1 LSICLA
7 DRLNSVYK
15 NNKQYKSHGL
25 SHSSTHYVIPERSN
39 QLLAAGLLGLQLCA
53 LVLLPLFWLL
63 WPSMKTVLLPLAVAM
78 LVLLALCSTTL
89 WALIHEA
96 IHGLLSA
103 STKRNL
109 FWGRALA
116 IAHGCPLRMLRHG
129 HLHHHRN
136 SRGPADRS
144 EVYDPQQQASWSAA
158 LAHYLRIGGGLYV
171 AELLFNLAIFL
182 PRQRLEQMLQGAHP
196 GSENAADLQRASRE
210 LFSGNHLRELRVDAS
225 LILVLYAT
233 ALWLWGSLWWCLLLL
248 LAWRAL
254 AISMVDNAFHY
265 ATPLDD
271 KLYALNLRLPLWVS
285 RSILHF
291 NLHRA
296 HHRDVRA
303 PWSALP
309 QIAELQADDPDF
321 ATAVLRQWRGP
332 IALPLLQNLKPR
344 QAVR

>member
-1 LSICLA
+1 LSP
-7 DRLNSVYK
+7 
-15 NNKQYKSHGL
+15 
-25 SHSSTHYVIPERSN
+25 SSAHYVIPERSN
-39 QLLAAGLLGLQLCA
+39 QLLAAGLLCLQLSA
-53 LVLLPLFWLL
+53 LLLLPGCWLLWSGAKPVLLPIA
-63 WPSMKTVLLPLAVAM
+63 LAL
-78 LVLLALCSTTL
+78 LVLSALCSTTL

-96 IHGLLSA
+96 IHGLISA
-103 STKRNL
+103 STKRNR

-116 IAHGCPLRMLRHG
+116 IVHGCPLRMLRHG

-144 EVYDPQQQASWSAA
+144 EVYDPQHQARWSAA
-158 LAHYLRIGGGLYV
+158 LAHYVRIAGGLYV
-171 AELLFNLAIFL
+171 AELLFNLVIFL

-196 GSENAADLQRASRE
+196 GAENAADLQRARRE
-210 LFSGNHLRELRVDAS
+210 LFDGNRLRELRMDALS
-225 LILVLYAT
+225 VLVLYAT
-233 ALWLWGSLWWCLLLL
+233 AVCLWGSLWWCLLVL

-271 KLYALNLRLPLWVS
+271 KLYALNLRLPVWVG
-285 RSILHF
+285 RGILHF

-309 QIAELQADDPDF
+309 LIAELEADDPDF

-332 IALPLLQNLKPR
+332 IALPELQNLRPR
-344 QAVR
+344 QALH